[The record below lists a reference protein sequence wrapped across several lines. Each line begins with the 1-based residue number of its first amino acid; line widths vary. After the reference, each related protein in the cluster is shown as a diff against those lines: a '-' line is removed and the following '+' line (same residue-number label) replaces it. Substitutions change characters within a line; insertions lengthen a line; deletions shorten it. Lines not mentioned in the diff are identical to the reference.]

1 MNRRSP
7 TKSDAGG
14 RYNRSVR
21 IVAGWV
27 GDTDF
32 SDATGNPRVLSLQDR
47 DPHGRASFAEL
58 AHRFGG
64 DLPFR
69 AVLDELTQLGVVE
82 QLEDGSVR
90 LKR

>member
-1 MNRRSP
+1 MQRKPP

-14 RYNRSVR
+14 RYDRTARV
-21 IVAGWV
+21 VAGWV
-27 GDTDF
+27 GNTDF
-32 SDATGNPRVLSLQDR
+32 SDATGNPRVLRLQDG

-58 AHRFGG
+58 ARRFSG

-69 AVLDELTQLGVVE
+69 AVLDELTQVGVVE